1 MSNIYPANQYKP
13 EFGLDYPSY
22 TDEMMD
28 AMPEDDLRRAL
39 EAKMIAER
47 NAKIDVIQFGWVL
60 PSWREFQHYWQQ
72 YKVHCILG
80 GNRSSKS
87 SLLARCVVDAAM
99 HIPEARIRCW
109 HANDARSIEQQ
120 QQVYEALPE
129 RYKNLSKKKGTTHS
143 IQYSQKNGFT
153 NGKLILPP
161 INGATRGAEI
171 IFMNYAQYRNDPQV
185 AEGWWAHLIWM
196 DEEAPEKLV
205 ETMRPRLID
214 ARGRL
219 VLTFTTLHGWTPL
232 VARILSRTK
241 TLRTIQSKFL
251 QRPMKTVP
259 ALQESLSEGG
269 CLIYYF
275 QSDDNPFLPEGEVA
289 VEMSGKP
296 DEYVLA
302 RAHGVPTR
310 AGSSPFPGFDDNV
323 HVISKDK
330 LPWQHPTTMPDG
342 RTVTTDA
349 TLYHICDPSGSKPW
363 FMLWI
368 AVLPDD
374 TAYVY
379 KEWPDVDT
387 YGEWAEYG
395 ANSTGKPGPG
405 QNPVPFGF
413 KDYRDT
419 IKEIEG
425 DTKIDE
431 RIMDSRLGNTP
442 KQSAE
447 GATCI
452 ISEMDDLDLIFK
464 EAPGLLID
472 HGITLINDRLRFDD
486 KKPVSGD
493 NHPRLYISDACQN
506 TIFALKNYTGIGG
519 KDEATKD
526 PIDCLRYAFEYDI
539 SYNNKEDSISERG
552 MGSY

>member
-1 MSNIYPANQYKP
+1 MSDIFPANEYKP
-13 EFGLDYPSY
+13 GFGLDYPFF
-22 TDEMMD
+22 TEEVVRKMKEGEVK
-28 AMPEDDLRRAL
+28 AAL
-39 EAKMIAER
+39 EAKAVAEL
-47 NAKIDVIQFGWVL
+47 NGKGDAVSFGWVL
-60 PSWREFQHYWQQ
+60 PSWREFQENWGK
-72 YKVHCILG
+72 YKMHCILG
-80 GNRSSKS
+80 GNRSGKS
-87 SLLARCVVDAAM
+87 TLMARTVVDCALN
-99 HIPEARIRCW
+99 IPEARIRCW

-120 QQVYEALPE
+120 QQVWEALPD
-129 RYKNLSKKKGTTHS
+129 RFKNMGRKKGLAHS

-161 INGATRGAEI
+161 MQGASRGSEI
-171 IFMNYAQYRNDPQV
+171 IFMNYAQYRNDSQV

-241 TLRTIQSKFL
+241 TLKTIQSKFL
-251 QRPMKTVP
+251 NRPMKTVP
-259 ALQESLSEGG
+259 VLQESLSEGG
-269 CLIYYF
+269 CVVYYF
-275 QSDDNPFLPEGEVA
+275 QSDDNPFLPAGEIA
-289 VEMSGKP
+289 IEMTGKP
-296 DEYVLA
+296 DEYILA
-302 RAHGVPTR
+302 RAHGIPTR
-310 AGSSPFPGFDDNV
+310 AGSSPFPGFDEAI
-323 HVISKDK
+323 HVIPKGN
-330 LPWQHPTTMPDG
+330 LPWDQKITMPDG
-342 RTVTTDA
+342 RIITTEA
-349 TLYHICDPSGSKPW
+349 THYHICDPSGSKPW

-379 KEWPDVDT
+379 REWPDVDT
-387 YGEWAEYG
+387 YGEWAEFG
-395 ANSTGKPGPG
+395 AGSNGKAGPG
-405 QNPVPFGF
+405 QNSIAFGF

-425 DTKIDE
+425 GTIIDE

-452 ISEMDDLDLIFK
+452 ISEMDDLDLMFK
-464 EAPGLLID
+464 EAPGLMID
-472 HGITLINDRLRFDD
+472 HGITLINDRLRYDE
-486 KKPVSGD
+486 KRPLGAE
-493 NHPRLYISDACQN
+493 NHPRLYISDSCQN
-506 TIFALKNYTGIGG
+506 TIFALKNYTGVGG

-539 SYNNKEDSISERG
+539 AYMSKEDAISTRG